1 MYTIEDENIR
11 RETSYWQMSNELCKA
26 LTEYLKDHNLTF
38 SKYCKDLKV
47 EEYMMRKI
55 VDRKIGM
62 YAPYRLLV
70 KIAKSIDQQGIKLWQ
85 EPFQLKS
92 KK

>member
-1 MYTIEDENIR
+1 MFLSDDGKREN
-11 RETSYWQMSNELCKA
+11 SYFQMSNELYRA
-26 LTEYLKDHNLTF
+26 LVDYLREHNLTF

-62 YAPYRLLV
+62 YAPYKLLV
-70 KIAKSIDQQGIKLWQ
+70 RIAKSIDQNGIKVWQ
-85 EPFQLKS
+85 EPFQLKR
-92 KK
+92 KR